1 MAGFPSRLRN
11 AWNAARGRPAQAVRR
26 SYPNVPITT
35 GGVYNAVSGMGGASD
50 KSEASHF
57 YPTRLYTRYPL
68 EVLCVQSWA
77 AHKAVNMRVRDM
89 FLRPRRFIDVSPEQ
103 AEAIDEVLMEYRVD
117 NAVRR
122 AMVAARQYGTSLLVM
137 MTRGVD
143 MASPFMPEQVREGD
157 LSALRVLTRYDA
169 SVYERDYDLMSPTY
183 GQPLSY
189 NLHPNYGGPP
199 MLVHHTRLVRFDGIL
214 DPGDSALTSYEQDWG
229 VSILVPIVQSVLQEA
244 GLAQAAA
251 HLAQEASIPVLSVEG
266 LRESIAGTAESEVS
280 ASEIGEGIN
289 RMKSIFRLLM
299 LEKGTEEFTRVAVQ
313 FSGLADIMDRAA
325 RRVAAAVDVPFSRFM
340 QDAPK
345 GLNATGDGDFR
356 NYVMTFEAER
366 QTELPPKLKVLDE
379 VVFRS
384 AGLGEVPEWEWP
396 SLLELTEAESA
407 EVRHKQIL
415 ALVEGINAGIFDED
429 EARAMIDGDEFFGEL
444 PGAAPGLPEPEIPA
458 GPPGGGPPSNGPP
471 AAKPPPKKD

>member
-1 MAGFPSRLRN
+1 MLRPMARLPARLRT
-11 AWNAARGRPAQAVRR
+11 AWNVARGRPAQVAR
-26 SYPNVPITT
+26 SRYPTAPITT
-35 GGVYNAVSGMGGASD
+35 GGIYNAVSGMGGAAD

-89 FLRPRRFIDVSPEQ
+89 FLRPRRFLDVSPEEG
-103 AEAIDEVLMEYRVD
+103 EAIEEALMAYRVD
-117 NAVRR
+117 SAVHR

-137 MTRGVD
+137 MTRGAD
-143 MASPFMPEQVREGD
+143 MASPMMPEQVREGD
-157 LSALRVLTRYDA
+157 LTALRVLTRYDA

-199 MLVHHTRLVRFDGIL
+199 MMVHHTRVVRFDGIL
-214 DPGDSALTSYEQDWG
+214 DPGDSALTTYEQDWG

-251 HLAQEASIPVLSVEG
+251 HLAQEASVPVLSVEG
-266 LRESIAGTAESEVS
+266 LRESMAGTAENEISP
-280 ASEIGEGIN
+280 ADIGEGIN
-289 RMKSIFRLLM
+289 RMKSIFRILM

-366 QTELPPKLKVLDE
+366 QTELPPKLKILDE

-384 AGLGEVPEWEWP
+384 AGLGDVPEWEWP

-407 EVRHKQIL
+407 EVRHKQVL

-458 GPPGGGPPSNGPP
+458 GPPLAKPP

>member
-1 MAGFPSRLRN
+1 MALVPARIRNLFSPSREVARN
-11 AWNAARGRPAQAVRR
+11 Y
-26 SYPNVPITT
+26 SNVPITT
-35 GGVYNAVSGMGGASD
+35 GGVYNAVSGMGGSAD
-50 KSEASHF
+50 KSESTHF
-57 YPTRLYTRYPL
+57 NPTRLYTRYPL

-77 AHKAVNMRVRDM
+77 AHKAVHLRVRDM
-89 FLRPRRFIDVSPEQ
+89 FLRPRKFLDISPEQ
-103 AEAIDEVLMEYRVD
+103 ADAIDDVMMEYRVD

-137 MTRGVD
+137 MTRGAN
-143 MASPFMPEQVREGD
+143 MASPLKPEQVREGD
-157 LSALRVLTRYDA
+157 LTALRVLTRYDA
-169 SVYERDYDLMSPTY
+169 SVYERDYDMMSPTY

-189 NLHPNYGGPP
+189 NLHPNYGGAP
-199 MLVHHTRLVRFDGIL
+199 MLVHRSRIVRFDGIC
-214 DPGDSALTSYEQDWG
+214 DPGDSALTAYEQDWG

-244 GLAQAAA
+244 GLAQSAA

-266 LRESIAGTAESEVS
+266 LRDSIAGGSEADISATA
-280 ASEIGEGIN
+280 IGEGIN
-289 RMKSIFRLLM
+289 RMKSIFRLMM

-313 FSGLADIMDRAA
+313 FSGLADLMDRAA

-366 QTELPPKLKVLDE
+366 QTELPPKLKIIDE

-384 AGLGEVPEWEWP
+384 AGLGDVPKWEWP

-407 EVRHKQIL
+407 EVRHNQIL
-415 ALVEGINAGIFDED
+415 ALVEGINGGIFDED

-458 GPPGGGPPSNGPP
+458 GPMPGGPPAKNPP
-471 AAKPPPKKD
+471 AKAPSKGK